1 NGKGVIKSPVTMSVE
16 LQRALHSVMR
26 KHQDSVHEVKVIV
39 HPDLLNRLRAEDEEH
54 LVDIERR
61 YAGRLS
67 FRSDPTYHQEK
78 YLITNALSGEEL
90 RP

>member
-1 NGKGVIKSPVTMSVE
+1 MTMSVE

-26 KHQDSVHEVKVIV
+26 KHQDTVHEVKVIV
-39 HPDLLNRLRAEDEEH
+39 HPDLLNRLRSEDEEH

-61 YAGRLS
+61 YSGRLS

-78 YLITNALSGEEL
+78 FVITNALSGEEL
-90 RP
+90 KP

>member
-1 NGKGVIKSPVTMSVE
+1 MTMSVE

-26 KHQDSVHEVKVIV
+26 KHQDTVHEVKVIV
-39 HPDLLNRLRAEDEEH
+39 HPDLLNRLRTEDEEH

-61 YAGRLS
+61 YSGRLS

-78 YLITNALSGEEL
+78 FVITNALSGEEL
-90 RP
+90 KP